1 MTVYE
6 QGQIPLAEELLA
18 VMRVAARNTLAARE
32 RFITPRALLLALLDD
47 PSVGPVL
54 APVVDRERLEAIEP
68 SEIDL
73 SGVSRMP
80 DERIGNEEQAAL
92 VRYDTIAFKTPDGRD
107 TVWLN
112 RDSLS
117 IFLEGSRRVEDRYN
131 PKQLALGLAAEAVR
145 QPGVLSTI
153 RVEPGALIDAIYKL

>member
-1 MTVYE
+1 
-6 QGQIPLAEELLA
+6 
-18 VMRVAARNTLAARE
+18 
-32 RFITPRALLLALLDD
+32 
-47 PSVGPVL
+47 
-54 APVVDRERLEAIEP
+54 
-68 SEIDL
+68 
-73 SGVSRMP
+73 MP

>member
-1 MTVYE
+1 MYE

-54 APVVDRERLEAIEP
+54 APVVDRDRLEAIEP